1 MKSYLLIAALA
12 LALNTGCSV
21 FKATEPTGA
30 QRVERVAA
38 IAELAAYTGTALR
51 LVDHPEDR
59 AKFQAASDALAAT
72 TTGDSAALQRVLAT
86 LPVKEL
92 KGEKGAV
99 IIGAA
104 VLLYETELKR
114 LTTIDQTS
122 LAGAVSK
129 SVRSGIARAL
139 AEFPAK

>member
-1 MKSYLLIAALA
+1 MKNIILA
-12 LALNTGCSV
+12 SVIISLCGCSI
-21 FKATEPTGA
+21 FKPAQPTET
-30 QRVERVAA
+30 QRIERVAA

-59 AKFQAASDALAAT
+59 PKFLAASDALAAAT
-72 TTGDSAALQRVLAT
+72 TTDPAALQRVLAT

-92 KGEKGAV
+92 RGEKGAV
-99 IIGAA
+99 IVGAA

-114 LTTIDQTS
+114 LTSIDQS
-122 LAGAVSK
+122 SFVGAVSK

-139 AEFPAK
+139 VDIPAK